1 MKLIVMITTIVLF
14 HGCTL
19 FEKDEKLLTEYQ
31 KSDGQKIKIYYVAL
45 GATTS
50 DVIQVRK
57 ANENKA
63 IWVSD
68 KYNYIESS
76 KLLNDSVLQLCVN
89 DTGNHNNRNKID
101 TIIIDVR

>member
-1 MKLIVMITTIVLF
+1 MKLIIILAAVILC

-19 FEKDEKLLTEYQ
+19 FEKDEKLLAEHQ
-31 KSDGQKIKIYYVAL
+31 KSNGQKVKIYYVAL

-57 ANENKA
+57 ANEDKP

-76 KLLNDSVLQLCVN
+76 RLLNDSSLQLCVS
-89 DTGNHNNRNKID
+89 DTGYHNNRNKID
-101 TIIIDVR
+101 TVIIDLR